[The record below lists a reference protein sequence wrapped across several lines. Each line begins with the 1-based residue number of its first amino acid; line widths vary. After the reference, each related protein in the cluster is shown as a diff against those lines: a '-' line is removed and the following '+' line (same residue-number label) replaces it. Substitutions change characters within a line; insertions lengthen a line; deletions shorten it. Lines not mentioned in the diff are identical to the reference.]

1 MSAGLNNFRHF
12 YVRNFA
18 FFLLKNELI
27 YFISPEEAKKMFLT
41 LIILNEFIQGGV

>member
-12 YVRNFA
+12 YVRNFV

-27 YFISPEEAKKMFLT
+27 YFISPEEAKMFLT